1 MENTKTTNTAKKNK
15 ITSIIDFLSSIT
27 KRKKNSSHSLSPS
40 EKKRIKKLMDECIQE
55 AGGEVAARERAANIG
70 QSYFELDK
78 EGRKELLL
86 LLLSFKH
93 NEKQIKEEII
103 KITEDLDES
112 KNFKEI
118 NIYDLKKALISP
130 RKKILK
136 NFNFLENGISLL
148 VEMREDLL
156 KFIDTGSSELIPLE
170 KDFEYL
176 LNSWFDI
183 GFLNLERITWDS
195 SASILQKVIMYEAV
209 HKIKSWTD
217 LENRLSEDR
226 RFYAFFHPRL
236 KGIPLIF
243 VEIALMKKVADSV
256 QEILKEEREFED
268 VEMANTAIFYSISNT
283 QNGLRGISFGN
294 FLIKRV
300 VKELQNDFPKLKNF
314 VTLSPIPRFIPWLK
328 EMIKKNKL
336 EDLVRNSI
344 IADKKKADITE
355 EKTKKIV
362 EDLKM
367 IVADTASGFKNYED
381 IYINEVLKPIIERLC
396 AVYLLNEKEEWS
408 NDSVLKFHLN
418 NGAYIYRL
426 NWQGDTSENGLKQSL
441 GLMVNY
447 WYDLKDVEKNHEE
460 FSMNKKIHSSNIKKM
475 LNNKITL

>member
-1 MENTKTTNTAKKNK
+1 MENVKTKTTAKKNK

-27 KRKKNSSHSLSPS
+27 KRKKNTSPNLSIAD
-40 EKKRIKKLMDECIQE
+40 KKRIKKLMVESIE
-55 AGGEVAARERAANIG
+55 ESGGEVAARERAANIG
-70 QSYFELDK
+70 QTYFELDK
-78 EGRKELLL
+78 DGRKEILL

-93 NEKQIKEEII
+93 DEEKIKKEIS
-103 KITEDLDES
+103 KIVEDLDEN
-112 KNFKEI
+112 KKFKEI

-156 KFIDTGSSELIPLE
+156 GFIDAGNSDLIPLE

-195 SASILQKVIMYEAV
+195 SASLLQKVILYEAV

-236 KGIPLIF
+236 KGVPLIF

-256 QEILKEEREFED
+256 QEILNENRDFED
-268 VEMANTAIFYSISNT
+268 VSLANTAIFYSISNT

-300 VKELQNDFPKLKNF
+300 VKELKKEFPNLKNF
-314 VTLSPIPRFIPWLK
+314 VTLSPIPRFNNWLK
-328 EMIKKNKL
+328 EQIKNNKL
-336 EDLVRNSI
+336 DDL
-344 IADKKKADITE
+344 ITE
-355 EKTKKIV
+355 KY
-362 EDLKM
+362 
-367 IVADTASGFKNYED
+367 GFKVLNPQNFEK
-381 IYINEVLKPIIERLC
+381 IKATIKQLSSNPIGINDLESDYLMTKIKPILEKLSSI
-396 AVYLLNEKEEWS
+396 YLVNFENNWS
-408 NDSVLKFHLN
+408 NDPVLKFHLN
-418 NGAYIYRL
+418 NGAFIYRV
-426 NWQGDTSENGLKQSL
+426 NWMADTSDNGLKQSM
-441 GLMVNY
+441 GMMVNY
-447 WYDLKDVEKNHEE
+447 WYSLKHVEKNHEE
-460 FSMNKKIHSSNIKKM
+460 FNSNKKNYSKEIAKK
-475 LNNKITL
+475 NKEVIEI

>member
-1 MENTKTTNTAKKNK
+1 MENVKTKTTAKKNK

-27 KRKKNSSHSLSPS
+27 KRKKNTSPNLSIAD
-40 EKKRIKKLMDECIQE
+40 KKRIKKLMVESIE
-55 AGGEVAARERAANIG
+55 ESGGEVAARERAANIG
-70 QSYFELDK
+70 QTYFELDK
-78 EGRKELLL
+78 DGRKEILL

-93 NEKQIKEEII
+93 DEEKIKKEIS
-103 KITEDLDES
+103 KIVEDLDEN
-112 KNFKEI
+112 KKFKEI

-156 KFIDTGSSELIPLE
+156 GFIDAGNSDLIPLE

-195 SASILQKVIMYEAV
+195 SASLLQKVILYEAV

-236 KGIPLIF
+236 KGVPLIF

-256 QEILKEEREFED
+256 QEILNENRDFED
-268 VEMANTAIFYSISNT
+268 VSLANTAIFYSISNT

-300 VKELQNDFPKLKNF
+300 VKELKKEFPNLKNF
-314 VTLSPIPRFIPWLK
+314 VTLSPIPRFNNWLK
-328 EMIKKNKL
+328 EQIKNNKL
-336 EDLVRNSI
+336 DDL
-344 IADKKKADITE
+344 ITE
-355 EKTKKIV
+355 KY
-362 EDLKM
+362 
-367 IVADTASGFKNYED
+367 GFKVLNPQNFEKVKAT
-381 IYINEVLKPIIERLC
+381 IKQLSSNPIGINDLEADYLMTKIKPILEKLSSI
-396 AVYLLNEKEEWS
+396 YLVNFENNWS
-408 NDSVLKFHLN
+408 NDPVLKFHLN
-418 NGAYIYRL
+418 NGAFIYRV
-426 NWQGDTSENGLKQSL
+426 NWMADTSDNGLKQSM
-441 GLMVNY
+441 GMMVNY
-447 WYDLKDVEKNHEE
+447 WYSLKHVEKNHEE
-460 FSMNKKIHSSNIKKM
+460 FNSNKKNYSKEIAKK
-475 LNNKITL
+475 NKEVIEI

>member
-1 MENTKTTNTAKKNK
+1 MENVKTKTTAKKNK

-27 KRKKNSSHSLSPS
+27 KRKKNNSSILSLAD
-40 EKKRIKKLMDECIQE
+40 KKRIKKLMVESIQE
-55 AGGEVAARERAANIG
+55 SGGEVAARERAANIG
-70 QSYFELDK
+70 QTYFELDK
-78 EGRKELLL
+78 EGRKEILL

-93 NEKQIKEEII
+93 NEEKIKKEIV
-103 KITEDLDES
+103 KITEDLDEN

-118 NIYDLKKALISP
+118 NIYDLKKALVSP

-156 KFIDTGSSELIPLE
+156 NFIDSGTTDLVPLE

-195 SASILQKVIMYEAV
+195 SASLLQKVILYEAV

-236 KGIPLIF
+236 KGVPLIF

-256 QEILKEEREFED
+256 QEILNENRDFED
-268 VEMANTAIFYSISNT
+268 VTIADTAIFYSISNT

-300 VKELQNDFPKLKNF
+300 VKELKKEFPNLKNF
-314 VTLSPIPRFIPWLK
+314 VTLSPIPRFNSWLK
-328 EMIKKNKL
+328 DQIKNNKL
-336 EDLVRNSI
+336 DETFNI
-344 IADKKKADITE
+344 QN
-355 EKTKKIV
+355 
-362 EDLKM
+362 
-367 IVADTASGFKNYED
+367 GFKV
-381 IYINEVLKPIIERLC
+381 INIENLEKIKFTIKQISSN
-396 AVYLLNEKEEWS
+396 VQYLNEIEDKIFKDKISSILEKLANIYLVNQENKWA
-408 NDSVLKFHLN
+408 NDPVLKFHLN
-418 NGAYIYRL
+418 NGAFIYRT
-426 NWQGDTSENGLKQSL
+426 NWMADTSDNGVKQSL
-441 GLMVNY
+441 GMMVNY
-447 WYDLKDVEKNHEE
+447 WYSLKHVERNHEE
-460 FSMNKKIHSSNIKKM
+460 FNSNKKNYSKEVAKKIKEV
-475 LNNKITL
+475 IEI

>member
-1 MENTKTTNTAKKNK
+1 MENVKTKTTAKKNK

-27 KRKKNSSHSLSPS
+27 KRKKNNSSILSLAD
-40 EKKRIKKLMDECIQE
+40 KKRIKKLMVESIQE
-55 AGGEVAARERAANIG
+55 SGGEVAARERAANIG
-70 QSYFELDK
+70 QTYFELDK
-78 EGRKELLL
+78 EGRKEILL

-93 NEKQIKEEII
+93 NEEKIKKEIV
-103 KITEDLDES
+103 KITEDLDEN

-118 NIYDLKKALISP
+118 NIYDLKKALVSP

-156 KFIDTGSSELIPLE
+156 NFIDFGTTDLVPLE

-195 SASILQKVIMYEAV
+195 SASLLQKVILYEAV

-236 KGIPLIF
+236 KGVPLIF

-256 QEILKEEREFED
+256 QEILNENRDFED
-268 VEMANTAIFYSISNT
+268 VTIADTAIFYSISNT

-300 VKELQNDFPKLKNF
+300 VKELKKEFPNLKNF
-314 VTLSPIPRFIPWLK
+314 VTLSPIPRFNSWLK
-328 EMIKKNKL
+328 DQIKNNKL
-336 EDLVRNSI
+336 DETFNI
-344 IADKKKADITE
+344 QN
-355 EKTKKIV
+355 
-362 EDLKM
+362 
-367 IVADTASGFKNYED
+367 GFKV
-381 IYINEVLKPIIERLC
+381 INIENLEKIKFTIKQISSN
-396 AVYLLNEKEEWS
+396 VQYLNEIEDKIFKDKISSILEKLANIYLVNQENKWA
-408 NDSVLKFHLN
+408 NDPVLKFHLN
-418 NGAYIYRL
+418 NGAFIYRT
-426 NWQGDTSENGLKQSL
+426 NWMADTSDNGVKQSL
-441 GLMVNY
+441 GMMVNY
-447 WYDLKDVEKNHEE
+447 WYSLKHVERNHEE
-460 FSMNKKIHSSNIKKM
+460 FNSNKKNYSKEVAKKIKEV
-475 LNNKITL
+475 IEI